1 LKCAI
6 LQPSYIPW
14 RGYFHQIQK
23 ADVFVFYDDVQYDA
37 DGWRN
42 RNRIKTRN
50 GSIWLTIP
58 VKHKGHLSGGQKIC
72 DTQIHWQQPWNQKHW
87 RTIQQAYRKTPFFSR
102 YEDLLSGFYSRRP
115 ERLSE
120 LTIEFTIALARELGL
135 QRRFLRSSELDIE
148 GGRTERLIKILNHVG
163 AEHYISG
170 PSARSYIDAELMAQA
185 GVSVEYMTYD
195 YRPYEQLY
203 PPFDGN
209 VSIID
214 VMFMYGP
221 DAGRW
226 IWNSA

>member
-50 GSIWLTIP
+50 GPIWLTVP
-58 VKHKGHLSGGQKIC
+58 VRHKGHLSVGQKIC
-72 DTQIHWQQPWNQKHW
+72 DTHIHWQQPWNHKHW
-87 RTIQQAYRKTPFFSR
+87 RTIEQAYGKAPFFSR
-102 YEDLLSGFYSRRP
+102 YAELLSGFYSRRP

-120 LTIEFTIALARELGL
+120 LTIEFTIALAQELGL
-135 QRRFLRSSELDIE
+135 QRQFLRSSELHVQ
-148 GGRTERLIKILNHVG
+148 GGRTDRLIGILNHVG
-163 AEHYISG
+163 ADQYVSG
-170 PSARSYIDAELMAQA
+170 PSARSYIDHGLMAHA
-185 GVSVEYMTYD
+185 GITVEYMTYD
-195 YRPYEQLY
+195 YRPYDQLY
-203 PPFDGN
+203 PPFDGS

-214 VMFMYGP
+214 LMFMCGP

-226 IWNSA
+226 IWSSP